1 MSRAAATTPSRPAA
15 RAVVIAARRTPVV
28 PRGGALARVDAPEL
42 AAHAARAC
50 LCDAGLAASEVDE
63 LILANALG
71 AGGNPARVAALA
83 AGLPERVGG
92 LTLDRQCTGGLDALT
107 LAAALVETGRARFV
121 LAGGAESF
129 SRRPLRLATDPDGGP
144 PRPYLRPRFCPDP
157 ARDPEM
163 PQAADALG
171 LSRAAQDAYAAAS
184 HAKALAAPGLPEIAA
199 LEGIGTDPYA
209 RALGPAL
216 LARARP
222 LAGNVTAANTAPEAD
237 ASALLL
243 VTTEEIAR
251 ALGCPAMVAFGP
263 TAMRGGD
270 PAQPGLA
277 PVAAIGAVL
286 EAAGLAPAE
295 LGHVELMEAFAAQA
309 LATLRAADLPEAR
322 TNPQGGA
329 LARGHPIGA
338 SGAVLACRLFHALTA
353 PGGPE
358 TGLAAIAAAGGLGSA
373 TVFTRL

>member
-1 MSRAAATTPSRPAA
+1 VA
-15 RAVVIAARRTPVV
+15 
-28 PRGGALARVDAPEL
+28 PRGGALARIDAPEL

-50 LCDAGLAASEVDE
+50 LADTGLAPSAIDE

-107 LAAALVETGRARFV
+107 LAAALVETGRATTV

-129 SRRPLRLATDPDGGP
+129 SRRPLRLATDPDGGAP
-144 PRPYLRPRFCPDP
+144 QPYLRPRFSPDP

-163 PQAADALG
+163 HEAAHALAIP
-171 LSRAAQDAYAAAS
+171 RAAQDAYTAAS
-184 HAKALAAPGLPEIAA
+184 HAKALAAPPLPEIAPLKG
-199 LEGIGTDPYA
+199 LEADPYA
-209 RALGPAL
+209 RALSPRL
-216 LARARP
+216 LARAKR
-222 LAGNVTAANTAPEAD
+222 LAGDVTAANTAPEAD
-237 ASALLL
+237 AAALLL
-243 VTTEEIAR
+243 VTTEGRAR
-251 ALGCPAMVAFGP
+251 ALGLPAVALGP
-263 TAMRGGD
+263 SAMLGGD
-270 PAQPGLA
+270 PTQPGLA
-277 PVAAIGAVL
+277 PVAAIRAVL
-286 EAAGLAPAE
+286 AEAGHAAGDLD
-295 LGHVELMEAFAAQA
+295 HIELMEAFAAQA
-309 LATLRAADLPEAR
+309 LATLEATGLPEAC

-353 PGGPE
+353 PSGPS

-373 TVFTRL
+373 LLLTRA